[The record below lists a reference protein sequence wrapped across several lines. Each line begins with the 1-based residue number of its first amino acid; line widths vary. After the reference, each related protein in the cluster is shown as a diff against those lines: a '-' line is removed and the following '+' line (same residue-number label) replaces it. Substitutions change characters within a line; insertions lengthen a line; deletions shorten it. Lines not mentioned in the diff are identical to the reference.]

1 MLPDDQCS
9 MVSCPTVREALSAR
23 LDGEPPGMPAD
34 ALDRHLAG
42 CAACS
47 RWAEAAA
54 AVTRRARLAP
64 APQVPDLTV
73 AVLTA
78 LPRELPGAGAAA
90 RARLADAAV
99 RLALLAVAVAQAG
112 LAWPALAS
120 GAAAMS
126 APVHVAH
133 ETGAWNL
140 AVAAAFLAV
149 AAAPRLAAGG
159 LPFLATFAALLV
171 PVTVADLAAGHVHAD
186 RALAHLLLLAGVV
199 LVATVAW
206 RGRCRRAA
214 APVRGLGVPA

>member
-1 MLPDDQCS
+1 MASCS
-9 MVSCPTVREALSAR
+9 SVREAVSAR
-23 LDGEPPGMPAD
+23 LDGEPLGMAED
-34 ALDRHLAG
+34 ALDQHLAG
-42 CAACS
+42 CAACAG
-47 RWAEAAA
+47 WADAAA
-54 AVTRRARLAP
+54 AVTRRARLAA
-64 APQVPDLTV
+64 APEVPDLTA

-78 LPRELPGAGAAA
+78 LPRELPGVGAAA
-90 RARLADAAV
+90 RSRLADAAV

-159 LPFLATFAALLV
+159 LPFLATFAALLL
-171 PVTVADLAAGHVHAD
+171 PVTLADLAAGHVHAD
-186 RALAHLLLLAGVV
+186 RAVAHLLLLAGVV

-206 RGRCRRAA
+206 RGRRRRS
-214 APVRGLGVPA
+214 APVVGRLGVPA